1 MSGFC
6 VIVDFSGAPV
16 DAAALRG
23 MAAAASRRGPDGE
36 THRIAGPAGLCHLP
50 LHSTAEAAR
59 ERQPLRSS
67 DGSIHLVADIRL
79 DNRQELIDRLRA
91 DGALTQD
98 DPGDAELLLAAYNR
112 WDDDCPRHL
121 LGDFAFVLW
130 DGKRQRILGACDPL
144 GVKPLHYT
152 RTGSLLC
159 LASEA
164 QQILRHPAVPCQID
178 EIAVGDYLL
187 DLSPDPDR
195 TLFHHVRRLPPAHR
209 LVACRSGEKIE
220 RYWALDPDA
229 RTVYRRDED
238 YAAHFLELFQRAVG
252 DRLRTQAGSVGIL
265 MSGGLDSTSVA
276 AAASRCLP
284 KDGSLRLFAAS
295 FLFERLRECD
305 EEPFIRA
312 VATRLGIEV
321 ETVCADRFPVLGERP
336 ALEAPSLAWD
346 GCFREALR
354 KIRNRGARVLLTGF
368 AGDDLIT
375 GSPLVYADRLRRG
388 DLRALFE
395 IVGHAV
401 SQRRQRRG
409 WRGILYH
416 HLAQPLLPPAAN
428 DAILRLSG
436 RFRRPELPDWIDA
449 DFARRTDLAARIN
462 PPAARRSGD
471 AARREI
477 YEYFHQS
484 PWNNWAPWYEQH
496 AAANGIEVRH
506 PFLDR
511 RLVELL
517 VSIPPSRLY
526 RVDLSKPLLRE
537 SMAGLLPDA
546 VRLRADK
553 TRLGAFIDLPLG
565 QDQRS
570 RIERC
575 LEAPL
580 VEQMGFVDGERLR
593 SAYRRQGGSINGL
606 WYAFALEVW
615 LREHEISLG
624 SARSAVTPA
633 A

>member
-6 VIVDFSGAPV
+6 VVVDFSGAPV
-16 DAAALRG
+16 DSAALES
-23 MAAAASRRGPDGE
+23 MARAASRCGPDGKVYR
-36 THRIAGPAGLCHLP
+36 TTGAVGLCHLA
-50 LHSTAEAAR
+50 LHATAESTR
-59 ERQPLRSS
+59 ERQPLRST

-91 DGALTQD
+91 DGTLTQD
-98 DPGDAELLLAAYNR
+98 DPGDAELLLAAYDR

-130 DGKRQRILGACDPL
+130 DGKRQRVFGACDPL

-164 QQILRHPAVPCQID
+164 QQVLRHPAVPCQID

-209 LVACRSGEKIE
+209 LVASRSGEKIE
-220 RYWALDPDA
+220 RYWVLDPDA

-276 AAASRCLP
+276 AVASRCLP
-284 KDGSLRLFAAS
+284 KNGSLRLFAAS

-312 VATRLGIEV
+312 VATSLGIEV

-368 AGDDLIT
+368 AGDDLMT

-395 IVGHAV
+395 IVGHAA
-401 SQRRQRRG
+401 SQRRG

-462 PPAARRSGD
+462 PPAARRSAD
-471 AARREI
+471 AARREL

-484 PWNNWAPWYEQH
+484 PWNNSAPWYEQH

-546 VRLRADK
+546 VRLRTDK
-553 TRLGAFIDLPLG
+553 TRLGAFLDLPLG

-580 VEQMGFVDGERLR
+580 AEQMGFVDGERLR

-624 SARSAVTPA
+624 RARSAVTPA